1 MPGAWQEIPLVR
13 FFESRA
19 IPALPK
25 PVQSRRQ
32 WKAGQPVSCFAGQR
46 RWKQEQTVQQPAVSV
61 FLRCRSARGSGAA
74 MCAARLDAPVQAAQS
89 SAEPQRF
96 RGWKLA
102 LPGILALRVRGVP
115 DW

>member
-1 MPGAWQEIPLVR
+1 MLGAWQKIPLVC

-32 WKAGQPVSCFAGQR
+32 WKAGRPVSCFAGQV
-46 RWKQEQTVQQPAVSV
+46 RWMQEQRKQEKMASV
-61 FLRCRSARGSGAA
+61 FLRCRSVRGSGAA

-89 SAEPQRF
+89 SAQAYQL

-102 LPGILALRVRGVP
+102 LPGIPALRVRGVP

>member
-1 MPGAWQEIPLVR
+1 MC

-25 PVQSRRQ
+25 PVQSRCQ
-32 WKAGQPVSCFAGQR
+32 WKAGQPVSCSAGQR
-46 RWKQEQTVQQPAVSV
+46 RWKQERTVQQPVVSL
-61 FLRCRSARGSGAA
+61 FLRCRSARGLGAA
-74 MCAARLDAPVQAAQS
+74 MCAAPLDAPVQAAQS
-89 SAEPQRF
+89 SAQAYQP

-102 LPGILALRVRGVP
+102 LPGIPALRARGVP